1 MQTKSPD
8 APDFRGVTVLAGS
21 LLTANTS
28 KPLVPFH
35 DGVLD
40 FLDALAKVLLKSQE
54 AKAYPEVVTF
64 GFFCRKGN
72 LLQLKAQYA
81 GRLDGRLGRGLAFHI
96 APSNVPINFG
106 YSLLSGLLAGNAN
119 LVKASSKDFAQTRIV
134 CQAMQ
139 DVLARSEFAMLQP
152 YVNVVMY
159 DRERQELTEF
169 FSSICNVRVIW
180 GGDRTIA
187 AVRRAPLPPRA
198 VELTFAD
205 RYSLAV
211 IKAETILPLAADHK
225 KLAALA
231 QAFYNDTYLFDQNAC
246 TSPRLIYW
254 LGEEDTVAQA
264 KAIFWQAVHDNI
276 KDRYQLEA
284 ETAVNKLMAVAKTA
298 IEIPGSTQELG
309 QDNLIVRVHIPV
321 LPKAIAEL
329 RAAGGLF
336 HEYTATSLDDLMA
349 VVDEKYQTITYYGC
363 NPQAIR
369 ASVLAHGVHG
379 IDKIVPIGHSADWLL
394 TWDGFDL
401 ITDMSRMVVYRDEQ
415 V

>member
-1 MQTKSPD
+1 MQTKSPG
-8 APDFRGVTVLAGS
+8 APDFGGVTVLVGS
-21 LLTANTS
+21 LLTTNDS
-28 KPLVPFH
+28 KPLVPFA
-35 DGVLD
+35 DRVLD
-40 FLDALAKVLLKSQE
+40 FLDALAKVLLKSPE

-64 GFFCRKGN
+64 GFYCRKGN
-72 LLQLKAQYA
+72 LLRLKAQYA
-81 GRLDGRLGRGLAFHI
+81 DRLDGCLGRGLAFHI

-106 YSLLSGLLAGNAN
+106 YSLISGLLAGNAN

-139 DVLARSEFAMLQP
+139 SILAQPEFAALQP

-159 DRERQELTEF
+159 DRERQDMTEF
-169 FSSICNVRVIW
+169 FSSLCNVRVIW

-211 IKAETILPLAADHK
+211 IKAEAILPLASDAK

-254 LGEEDTVAQA
+254 LGEQDIVEQA
-264 KAIFWQAVHDNI
+264 KAIFWQAVYDNI

-284 ETAVNKLMAVAKTA
+284 ETAVNKLMAVAQTA
-298 IEIPGSTQELG
+298 IEIPGSVAAVNM
-309 QDNLIVRVHIPV
+309 DNRIVRVKIPA
-321 LPKAIAEL
+321 LPRSIQGL

-336 HEYTATSLDDLMA
+336 HEYAATSLDALMA

-369 ASVLAHGVHG
+369 ASVIAHGVHG
-379 IDKIVPIGHSADWLL
+379 IDKIVPMGHSADWLL
-394 TWDGFDL
+394 TWDGYDL
-401 ITDMSRMVVYRDEQ
+401 ITDMSRMVVSI
-415 V
+415 